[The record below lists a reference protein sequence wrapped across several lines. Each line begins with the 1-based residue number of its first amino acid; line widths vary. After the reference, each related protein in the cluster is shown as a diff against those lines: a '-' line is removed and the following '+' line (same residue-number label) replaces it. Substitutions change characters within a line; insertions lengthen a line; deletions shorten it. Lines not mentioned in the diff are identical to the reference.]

1 MGRAWR
7 PILVGGA
14 IVVATFALAQVQIF
28 APPAP
33 AESGAAGDAT
43 RGESI
48 FQSECSS
55 CHGDGGVGGV
65 GPALVETGLGTV
77 EVSAVVQQGRG
88 IMPAG
93 IVTGQAQ
100 ADVIAYVVSLSSPDQ

>member
-1 MGRAWR
+1 
-7 PILVGGA
+7 
-14 IVVATFALAQVQIF
+14 
-28 APPAP
+28 
-33 AESGAAGDAT
+33 
-43 RGESI
+43 
-48 FQSECSS
+48 
-55 CHGDGGVGGV
+55 V

-100 ADVIAYVVSLSSPDQ
+100 SDVIAYVVSLSSPPE